1 MTAELLE
8 QLINKN
14 VFSDDT
20 IITAYYQTIDSFG
33 RSFKRTTECKIKNII
48 NKENKY
54 EFELIGLQEN
64 ILIKATTDSILSID
78 GMTLERYADIY
89 DLNPDGTNKKVGRKR
104 GRKPKLK
111 IGILN

>member
-1 MTAELLE
+1 VTAELLE

-20 IITAYYQTIDSFG
+20 IITTYYQTIDSFG
-33 RSFKRTTECKIKNII
+33 RTFKKTTECKIKKIG
-48 NKENKY
+48 NKENKF

-64 ILIKATTDSILSID
+64 ILITASSDSILSID

-89 DLNPDGTNKKVGRKR
+89 DLNPDGSSKKVGKKR
-104 GRKPKLK
+104 GRKTKENKLT
-111 IGILN
+111 N